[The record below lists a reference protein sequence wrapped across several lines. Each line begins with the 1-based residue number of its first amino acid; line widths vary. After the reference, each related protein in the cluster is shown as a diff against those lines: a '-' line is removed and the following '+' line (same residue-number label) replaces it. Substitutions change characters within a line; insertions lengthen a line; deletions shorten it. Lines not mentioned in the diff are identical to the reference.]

1 MTKSHLPIPNQKINI
16 ESLFFSFQWDI
27 EWFEMINYSTG
38 MHQLLNGSMLID
50 TSITYHMRLCQIF
63 LVQEVKPSKYLS
75 VDNSNPKTAR

>member
-1 MTKSHLPIPNQKINI
+1 
-16 ESLFFSFQWDI
+16 
-27 EWFEMINYSTG
+27 MINYSTG
-38 MHQLLNGSMLID
+38 IHHLLNGLTLID